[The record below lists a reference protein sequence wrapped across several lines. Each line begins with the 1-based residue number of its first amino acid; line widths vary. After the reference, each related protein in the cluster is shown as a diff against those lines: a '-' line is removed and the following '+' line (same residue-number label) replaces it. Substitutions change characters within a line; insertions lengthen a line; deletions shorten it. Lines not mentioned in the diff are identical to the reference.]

1 MSFAKTCKLLIFIK
15 NIKNIKNILERRGE
29 EIMRNLRSFM
39 REEDGM
45 GTVEVVLIIVVLVA
59 LVAIFKESIKSLVE
73 KILKKV
79 TDNANKI

>member
-1 MSFAKTCKLLIFIK
+1 
-15 NIKNIKNILERRGE
+15 
-29 EIMRNLRSFM
+29 MRNLRSFM

-45 GTVEVVLIIVVLVA
+45 GTVEVVLMLVA

>member
-1 MSFAKTCKLLIFIK
+1 
-15 NIKNIKNILERRGE
+15 
-29 EIMRNLRSFM
+29 MRNLRSFM

-59 LVAIFKESIKSLVE
+59 IFKESIKSLVE

>member
-1 MSFAKTCKLLIFIK
+1 
-15 NIKNIKNILERRGE
+15 
-29 EIMRNLRSFM
+29 MRNLRSFM
-39 REEDGM
+39 REDHGM

>member
-1 MSFAKTCKLLIFIK
+1 M
-15 NIKNIKNILERRGE
+15 ERRGE

-39 REEDGM
+39 REEPGR

>member
-1 MSFAKTCKLLIFIK
+1 M
-15 NIKNIKNILERRGE
+15 ERERE
-29 EIMRNLRSFM
+29 IIMRNFSSFLK
-39 REEDGM
+39 EEDGM

-59 LVAIFKESIKSLVE
+59 LVAIFKDSIKSLVE

>member
-1 MSFAKTCKLLIFIK
+1 
-15 NIKNIKNILERRGE
+15 
-29 EIMRNLRSFM
+29 MRNLRSFM
-39 REEDGM
+39 REEDGK

>member
-1 MSFAKTCKLLIFIK
+1 
-15 NIKNIKNILERRGE
+15 LERRGE
-29 EIMRNLRSFM
+29 EIMRNLRSFI

>member
-1 MSFAKTCKLLIFIK
+1 
-15 NIKNIKNILERRGE
+15 
-29 EIMRNLRSFM
+29 MRNLRSFM

-59 LVAIFKESIKSLVE
+59 LVALFKDSIKSLVE

-79 TDNANKI
+79 TDNASKI

>member
-1 MSFAKTCKLLIFIK
+1 
-15 NIKNIKNILERRGE
+15 LERRGE

>member
-1 MSFAKTCKLLIFIK
+1 
-15 NIKNIKNILERRGE
+15 
-29 EIMRNLRSFM
+29 MRNLRSFM
-39 REEDGM
+39 REEHGR